1 MRMAILVVK
10 KGIMHRY
17 QNINQALQDAE
28 VGDAIEIRDG
38 IYEES
43 IEISKRL
50 TLYGK
55 GDVTIK
61 GGVFIRYHTHVDIR
75 NIRFSQGQGIYV
87 KGDLQLENCI
97 IEKQQVSTQVTVN
110 FGTLMMKN
118 VDILAGASNQFG
130 IRIDNGS
137 SVMLIEST
145 LHQHTKAQI
154 IAQNSE
160 ISLSKCMLLEGTM
173 NGIFAIRNVHMVIED
188 CEIHGHEK
196 TQIVAASSTISL
208 VNSLIHEGKDVGIQ
222 VFSGSKLTINQCEIK
237 HHAETNVVVHESE
250 LVASDSRIAKSNG
263 NGLYIGEKSK
273 AIIYDCQLSGH
284 KKPQLFIE
292 NSKAEIRKCQVT
304 NGSTTGIT
312 IFNEADVM
320 MTECTIHHHTQFHV
334 IVDASGLVLDQC
346 IIQFGQTGG
355 IYGNDHAKITVKNS
369 RIQELESHH
378 IYINNARL
386 FANKCTFNHIVGNGI
401 TCIDAIVEVVDSQFS
416 QCKQSPYSI
425 FWSDKS
431 MGRIQNCAI
440 NDTERTFLAMT
451 NQSLLELVN
460 STLSNVKTAAV
471 VQEQSQLYIR
481 GPMQAGRC
489 QKDDSS
495 RIIHID
501 LQQPTSKKTQRIV
514 DKLSTCNGS
523 NVED

>member
-1 MRMAILVVK
+1 MGMK
-10 KGIMHRY
+10 KLKL
-17 QNINQALQDAE
+17 LQHP
-28 VGDAIEIRDG
+28 V
-38 IYEES
+38 
-43 IEISKRL
+43 
-50 TLYGK
+50 
-55 GDVTIK
+55 
-61 GGVFIRYHTHVDIR
+61 
-75 NIRFSQGQGIYV
+75 
-87 KGDLQLENCI
+87 
-97 IEKQQVSTQVTVN
+97 
-110 FGTLMMKN
+110 
-118 VDILAGASNQFG
+118 QF
-130 IRIDNGS
+130 
-137 SVMLIEST
+137 
-145 LHQHTKAQI
+145 
-154 IAQNSE
+154 
-160 ISLSKCMLLEGTM
+160 
-173 NGIFAIRNVHMVIED
+173 
-188 CEIHGHEK
+188 
-196 TQIVAASSTISL
+196 SL

-273 AIIYDCQLSGH
+273 ADIYDCQLSGH

-369 RIQELESHH
+369 RIQEVESHH

-481 GPMQAGRC
+481 GQMQAGRC